1 MPRPTLPSRLSG
13 LPGRLKGAESPS
25 SLSRSCSPKAHN
37 NTMTDKAANLI
48 LRVKVI
54 KGRDLAAKDRNGT
67 SDPYLVLT
75 LGDAKEATSTINKTL
90 NPVWDQSID
99 MPILGEHSLV
109 LDACCWD
116 KDRFG
121 KDYMGEFE
129 VSVEDIFANQSTTQE
144 PKWYPL
150 KSKRNGKKSGS
161 VTGAIQLQFTLL
173 DPTNSTSSTP
183 QQILQKLAVLCGGNS
198 SPDADAAEDERLERP
213 ESGDQDDDDEDDQED
228 NTDETDENKPVDGSA
243 KKKNKLRLARLKKKA
258 KKHGYEFSGA
268 TDVAGVL
275 FVEIQRITDLPPEKN
290 ALRTGFD
297 MDPFVVTS
305 LGKKTFRT
313 RVVRH
318 NLNPVYDEKLVFQ
331 VMKHEINYSLN
342 FSVVDRDKLSGN
354 DYVGSA
360 NFALEN
366 AVNTAPE
373 ANTENG
379 LYNLPEIQEPD
390 VGSNP
395 EAKRSRFRLPISRS
409 GSSQSLSKYG
419 KPPLTREASTASFS
433 PNLQQEDFAAP
444 NPGPVPTSTPSAAPT
459 SKSTSNSTSNPSVPQ
474 DMAPITINEDLDPSL
489 RSYVIPLEL
498 KNKDRWEGKHKPT
511 LFIRAKY
518 LDYKALRQQFWRAML
533 KQYDADESGRID
545 KIELVTMLDT
555 LGSTLHETTIDGF
568 FKRFGYEHT
577 GEMPSL
583 TFDQAVICLE
593 DQLQQT
599 AKKSHWRPSVLVGN
613 GTATGNSTGYAS
625 STTVDNGEVSGTS
638 TPGLES
644 GAQTPANSRSLLSTG
659 VIQPPDLGKEGD
671 ENAEHNDLADDRGEE
686 HVIEIRECPICHQPR
701 LNKKTDADIIT
712 HVATCASQDW
722 RQVNNIV
729 MAGFVTSSQAQRKW
743 YSKVITK
750 IGYGGYKL
758 GANSAN
764 ILVQDRITGQI
775 NEERMSVY
783 VRLGIRLLYKGMK
796 SSRMETKRIKK
807 LLKSLSVKQ
816 GSKFDDPASAAEI
829 ASFVQFHQLDMSE
842 VLLPMDSFKNFN
854 EFFYR
859 ALKPDARPCSAP
871 DRPEVVTS
879 PADCRSVVFN
889 TLELA
894 QSIWVKGR
902 EFTVER
908 LLGDAYPEDA
918 KRYHGGALGIFR
930 LAPQDYHRFHIP
942 VDGIMCEP
950 KLIQGEYYTVN
961 PMAIRSALDVY
972 GENIR
977 YVVPIDSTAHGR
989 VMVICVG
996 AMMVGSTVITRKTGE
1011 KVSRAEELGYF
1022 KFGGSTILLL
1032 FEPGKLAWDDDL
1044 VDNSNSALE
1053 TLIRVGMS
1061 VGHHPEHEAYTP
1073 DMKKDNPNPTQEEMK
1088 DAERRIGGGKDDGS
1102 DAKPSIAQ

>member
-1 MPRPTLPSRLSG
+1 MPRPTLPSRLSS
-13 LPGRLKGAESPS
+13 LPGRLKGGAESPS
-25 SLSRSCSPKAHN
+25 SLSRSSSPKPYN
-37 NTMTDKAANLI
+37 NTMADKTTTLI
-48 LRVKVI
+48 LRVRVI
-54 KGRDLAAKDRNGT
+54 KGRDLAAKDRSGT
-67 SDPYLVLT
+67 SDPYLVLV

-99 MPILGEHSLV
+99 MPIVGEQSLV
-109 LDACCWD
+109 LDVCCWD

-129 VSVEDIFANQSTTQE
+129 ISVEDIFANQSTTQE

-150 KSKRNGKKSGS
+150 QSKRTGKKSGS

-173 DPTNSTSSTP
+173 DPTNSSSAP
-183 QQILQKLAVLCGGNS
+183 QQILQKLAVICGGNG
-198 SPDADAAEDERLERP
+198 SPDVDEAEDERLERL
-213 ESGDQDDDDEDDQED
+213 ESGDQDDDEDDQED
-228 NTDETDENKPVDGSA
+228 NTDETDENKTFDGSV
-243 KKKNKLRLARLKKKA
+243 KKKNRLRLARLKKKA

-373 ANTENG
+373 ADPENG
-379 LYNLPEIQEPD
+379 LYNLPEIQEPG

-395 EAKRSRFRLPISRS
+395 EAKRSRFRLPMSRS
-409 GSSQSLSKYG
+409 TSSQSLSKYG
-419 KPPLTREASTASFS
+419 KPSLSREASSVSVS
-433 PNLQQEDFAAP
+433 PNLQQDDLAAP
-444 NPGPVPTSTPSAAPT
+444 NHGPAPT
-459 SKSTSNSTSNPSVPQ
+459 SNTSTSAPTSNPSMPH
-474 DMAPITINEDLDPSL
+474 DMAPITVNEDLDPSL
-489 RSYVIPLEL
+489 RSYIIPLEL

-568 FKRFGYEHT
+568 FKRFGHEHT
-577 GEMPSL
+577 GEMPFL

-599 AKKSHWRPSVLVGN
+599 AKKSHWRPSGLGLN
-613 GTATGNSTGYAS
+613 GTTTGNNTGYAS
-625 STTVDNGEVSGTS
+625 SITQDHDGASGTS
-638 TPGLES
+638 TSGLES
-644 GAQTPANSRSLLSTG
+644 GAQTPANSHSLLSTG
-659 VIQPPDLGKEGD
+659 VIQPSDLGKEGD
-671 ENAEHNDLADDRGEE
+671 EHAEHNDLADDRDEE

-816 GSKFDDPASAAEI
+816 GLKYDDPASAAEI

-842 VLLPMDSFKNFN
+842 VLLPMDSFRNFN

-859 ALKPDARPCSAP
+859 ALKPGARPCSAP

-889 TLELA
+889 TLESA

-918 KRYHGGALGIFR
+918 KRYQGGALGIFR

-942 VDGIMCEP
+942 VDGIMGEP

-1022 KFGGSTILLL
+1022 KFGGSTILVL
-1032 FEPGKLAWDDDL
+1032 FEPGKLVWDDDL

-1061 VGHHPEHEAYTP
+1061 VGHHPEHEAYTS

-1088 DAERRIGGGKDDGS
+1088 DAERRIGGGKGDGS
-1102 DAKPSIAQ
+1102 GVQSSIAQ

>member
-1 MPRPTLPSRLSG
+1 MPRPTLPGRLTS
-13 LPGRLKGAESPS
+13 LPGRLKGGADSPS
-25 SLSRSCSPKAHN
+25 SQSRSSSPKPSN
-37 NTMTDKAANLI
+37 NHTMPDKTANLI

-99 MPILGEHSLV
+99 MPIVGVESLV
-109 LDACCWD
+109 LHACCWD

-150 KSKRNGKKSGS
+150 QSKRNGKKSGAI
-161 VTGAIQLQFTLL
+161 TGAIQLQFTLL
-173 DPTNSTSSTP
+173 DASNTSSSPP
-183 QQILQKLAVLCGGNS
+183 QQVLQKLAMICGGS
-198 SPDADAAEDERLERP
+198 GSPDADEAEDDRLARL
-213 ESGDQDDDDEDDQED
+213 ESGDQDDDDEDDQEE
-228 NTDETDENKPVDGSA
+228 NTDEADDGKTSEGSA

-275 FVEIQRITDLPPEKN
+275 FVEIQRIADLPPEKN

-373 ANTENG
+373 ANPENG
-379 LYNLPEIQEPD
+379 LYNLPDIQEHSI
-390 VGSNP
+390 GLNS
-395 EAKRSRFRLPISRS
+395 EAKRSRFRLPMSRS
-409 GSSQSLSKYG
+409 ASSQSLSRNG
-419 KPPLTREASTASFS
+419 KPSLSREPSVASSS
-433 PNLQQEDFAAP
+433 PNLQPDDFSAP
-444 NPGPVPTSTPSAAPT
+444 NNGPAPTSTPSLAPT
-459 SKSTSNSTSNPSVPQ
+459 SNSSIPQ

-568 FKRFGYEHT
+568 FQRFGHEHT
-577 GEMPSL
+577 GEMPIL
-583 TFDQAVICLE
+583 TFDEAVICLE

-599 AKKSHWRPSVLVGN
+599 NKKSHWRPSILGVPG
-613 GTATGNSTGYAS
+613 ATGGNNTEDAGSTML
-625 STTVDNGEVSGTS
+625 DNGSASGVS
-638 TPGLES
+638 TPTLES
-644 GAQTPANSRSLLSTG
+644 GTQTPANPRPLLSTG
-659 VIQPPDLGKEGD
+659 VIQPPDRGREGED
-671 ENAEHNDLADDRGEE
+671 NAQHDDLADDRGEE

-775 NEERMSVY
+775 NEERMSMY

-816 GSKFDDPASAAEI
+816 GAKFDDPASAAEI

-859 ALKPDARPCSAP
+859 ALKPGARPCSAP

-889 TLELA
+889 TLENA
-894 QSIWVKGR
+894 QTIWVKGR
-902 EFTVER
+902 DFTVER

-918 KRYHGGALGIFR
+918 KRYNGGALGIFR

-942 VDGIMCEP
+942 VDGIMGEP

-977 YVVPIDSTAHGR
+977 YLVPIDSVAHGR
-989 VMVICVG
+989 VMVVCVG
-996 AMMVGSTVITRKTGE
+996 AMMVGSTVITRSTGE

-1032 FEPGKLAWDDDL
+1032 FEPGKIAWDDDL
-1044 VDNSNSALE
+1044 VDNSNGALE

-1061 VGHHPEHEAYTP
+1061 VGHHPEYEAYMP
-1073 DMKKDNPNPTQEEMK
+1073 DMKKDNPNPTHEEMK

-1102 DAKPSIAQ
+1102 GTKSSIA